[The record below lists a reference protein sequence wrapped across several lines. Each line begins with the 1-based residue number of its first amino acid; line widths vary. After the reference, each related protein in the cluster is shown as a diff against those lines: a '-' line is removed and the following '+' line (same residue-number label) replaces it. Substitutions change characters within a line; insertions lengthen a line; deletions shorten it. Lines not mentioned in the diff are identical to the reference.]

1 MQPSKCF
8 AVTSATLLWLLLTV
22 TPFTALRGDIDCPA
36 TARVHEP
43 VVAVVA
49 PTDVPDGARLR
60 GSFTVATG
68 LSLPCGDNTFHLW
81 LPPGKHLLRARG
93 VWILTKDVLVDG
105 QTLPVLLDF
114 GSYEYEHAIVVGDPG
129 PDPPPPVPPVPPGE
143 RWAVIW
149 NETAER
155 TPQQAN
161 LFVALR
167 KEFQSD
173 RLLILDVSNLPPKW
187 EAWRA
192 KLAPAQS
199 LPALMVVS
207 GNQLV
212 RVVPL
217 PSSVSAVKEA
227 IAK

>member
-1 MQPSKCF
+1 MQPRKRF
-8 AVTSATLLWLLLTV
+8 AALSATLLWLILTV
-22 TPFTALRGDIDCPA
+22 TPSALRGDIDCPA
-36 TARVHEP
+36 TAKVHEP

-68 LSLPCGDNTFHLW
+68 LFIPCGDNTYHLW
-81 LPPGKHLLRARG
+81 LPPGRHLLRARG
-93 VWILTKDVLVDG
+93 VWILTRDVLVDG
-105 QTLPVLLDF
+105 QTLPVLIDF
-114 GSYEYEHAIVVGDPG
+114 GSYDYEHVIVVGDPS
-129 PDPPPPVPPVPPGE
+129 PDPPPVPPVPPGE
-143 RWAVIW
+143 RWAVVW
-149 NETAER
+149 EETGER
-155 TPQQAN
+155 TPQQAS
-161 LFVALR
+161 LYVALR
-167 KEFQSD
+167 KEFQND
-173 RLLILDVSNLPPKW
+173 RLLILDVSQLPPKW

-199 LPALMVVS
+199 LPALMVVA

-227 IAK
+227 IAN